1 MKRASILLTL
11 LALAAL
17 SGTANAATRDFNRS
31 LECRYSSL
39 QGDGTMNI
47 HEAKLTIACAVHKMP
62 VAGGVT
68 RALCIAERESG
79 FYEKAYNPSG
89 SSGIYQV
96 IPSTWASWTA
106 HFANWRHQHAIPT
119 NVFSGRANILVSIK
133 SARTWGWGPWGNS
146 C

>member
-1 MKRASILLTL
+1 MSRSLLLTIL
-11 LALAAL
+11 VTLAS

-31 LECRYSSL
+31 LECRYASL
-39 QGDGTMNI
+39 QGNGSMNI

-62 VAGGVT
+62 VVGGLGQ
-68 RALCIAERESG
+68 ALCVAERESG
-79 FYEKAYNPSG
+79 FDDHAYNPSG

-106 HFANWRHQHAIPT
+106 HFAAWRHQHAIPT
-119 NVFSGRANILVSIK
+119 NVFSGRANILVSIRA
-133 SARTWGWGPWGNS
+133 ARQFGWGAWGGS